1 VQVSDIV
8 KALNL
13 TPVVQGVSLEAEVNG
28 GFASDMLSIVMGEGA
43 PGQVWVTM
51 QGHHNVVAVASLIGL
66 SAVIVAGGSAVEP
79 DTIAKAEQNKVVILT
94 TELPSF
100 TVIGKLYELGV
111 GK

>member
-1 VQVSDIV
+1 MQVSEMV
-8 KALNL
+8 KALDL
-13 TPVVQGVSLEAEVNG
+13 TPVVKDVPMEAEING

-66 SAVIVAGGSAVEP
+66 AAVIVAGGSAVEP
-79 DTIAKAEQNKVVILT
+79 DTIAKAEQNQVVLLT
-94 TELPSF
+94 TKLPAF